1 MCTTNNKIIIFNFF
15 LRKLFFLS
23 IFQRKKFISMSNN
36 DNISRNWCVSDLIYE
51 SKKIYAF
58 LTPLKTQ
65 KLKNK
70 TFSHVQRVARIS
82 SISLRYFFL
91 LFCNAKKEE
100 ESGLRRSVP
109 TFEASTPQTRKPSH
123 PPDRQR
129 IKYVF

>member
-1 MCTTNNKIIIFNFF
+1 
-15 LRKLFFLS
+15 
-23 IFQRKKFISMSNN
+23 MSNN

-91 LFCNAKKEE
+91 LLCNAKK
-100 ESGLRRSVP
+100 RRKWS
-109 TFEASTPQTRKPSH
+109 
-123 PPDRQR
+123 
-129 IKYVF
+129 